1 MKKLFATIAAGA
13 ALSAGVAFAGTA
25 SAETT
30 AGTTP
35 ASQEGGVSITAYS
48 DCPSGWFCAWEHAN
62 AGGRMVRFQ
71 TGSAD
76 LRGQNFNDQISS
88 VYNRTS
94 RIWCT
99 YTDANSGGTPWRV
112 SVGWRGNV
120 PAHMN
125 DRISSLHPC

>member
-30 AGTTP
+30 AGAAP

-62 AGGRMVRFQ
+62 AQGRMVRFQ
-71 TGSAD
+71 TGSAN
-76 LRGQNFNDQISS
+76 LQGQNFNDQISS
-88 VYNRTS
+88 VYNHTN

-99 YTDANSGGTPWRV
+99 YTDANYGGTLWRV
-112 SVGWRGNV
+112 SVGWHGNV

-125 DRISSLHPC
+125 DRISSLRGC